1 MRLRPEKEND
11 GIYKQVKKWDVFEYV
26 CHGSEDG
33 NPFVDYWIKGHF
45 VHAKEAVETDGF
57 YDGNGTYRVRF
68 MPSFKA
74 YILSL

>member
-1 MRLRPEKEND
+1 MME
-11 GIYKQVKKWDVFEYV
+11 YTKQVKKWDVFEYV

-57 YDGNGTYRVRF
+57 
-68 MPSFKA
+68 
-74 YILSL
+74 L